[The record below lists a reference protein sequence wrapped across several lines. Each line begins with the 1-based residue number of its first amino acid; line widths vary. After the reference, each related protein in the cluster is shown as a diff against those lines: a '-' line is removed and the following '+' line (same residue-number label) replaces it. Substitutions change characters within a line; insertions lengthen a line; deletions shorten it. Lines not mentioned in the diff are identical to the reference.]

1 MTDIANNG
9 ARFQRAEHRRITDV
23 EVTRSRTKYICLA
36 EQIGVNARIGAIID
50 AINEGRHYFVPV
62 HTGLHCTDGV
72 TLGDAHD
79 HAFLAKRL
87 RRAFTDVAI
96 AQHQSALPGE
106 QVIEA
111 SLDGVVKTVTTAVL
125 VVVL

>member
-1 MTDIANNG
+1 MTNVANNS
-9 ARFQRAEHRRITDV
+9 AHFERAEHRRITNINV
-23 EVTRSRTKYICLA
+23 ACCGAEYICLA

-87 RRAFTDVAI
+87 RRAFTDIAI